1 MDKRIWSLLA
11 AVVLSMALVAS
22 LGVGGCTEEK
32 EPRWTNAIEM
42 MDLLPSEID
51 GFKYIDVTRAD
62 SDVIDQM
69 KTKMQWPTDDFYGQD
84 WDKIDS
90 LGFCSSHN
98 DYRPKSLMV
107 YEGAFDATSMASALE
122 GEAGFGPASRYG
134 SILLWTID
142 QGTLALIDRF
152 IVAGHTERVQ
162 HCIEAAQ
169 GEREPLSD
177 NEDASDVLLRLP
189 EDQAFSLAVGDAAT
203 GENAGCL
210 AQALTFRPALTF
222 TSTIVEKYEDVDSA
236 RARVAHLKGE
246 GVHKI
251 SRDGVFVIWTSVF
264 DHRNW

>member
-1 MDKRIWSLLA
+1 VDKRIWSLLP
-11 AVVLSMALVAS
+11 AVILSMVLVVS
-22 LGVGGCTEEK
+22 FGVGGCHEK
-32 EPRWTNAIEM
+32 RDPQWTKAIEM
-42 MDLLPSEID
+42 MAALPSEID
-51 GFKYIDVTRAD
+51 GFKYIDVRRAD

-98 DYRPKSLMV
+98 DYPPKSLMA
-107 YEGAFDATSMASALE
+107 YEGGFDATSMASALE

-134 SILLWTID
+134 SILLWTKD
-142 QGTLALIDRF
+142 QGSVALIDRF

-162 HCIEAAQ
+162 HCIEVAQ

-189 EDQAFSLAVGDAAT
+189 KDQAFSLAVGDAAI

-222 TSTIVEKYEDVDSA
+222 TSTIVEKYEDFDSA

-246 GVHKI
+246 KVHPI
-251 SRDGVFVIWTSVF
+251 SRDGVFVTVGGVIDF
-264 DHRNW
+264 AN